1 MTSESS
7 TTEGSSA
14 YSGKPFELVT
24 RIENLALRLIG
35 KNWNTPNDLWQ
46 FQLDLLQLQQDIQKE
61 IADTKG
67 RPKAKKDSSEP
78 LESLKLCRWLA
89 RRLGDAFAWALLN
102 DRRLL
107 YPFSHNDPVPIPQKG
122 YGTQGL
128 LAISQHLSKD
138 GWGFPLLHDIT
149 DILRIGDVTFV
160 KPDTSEKRTI
170 EVKTRYLGNFVGD
183 DGENLTRYNVDI
195 SFLEMRPENS
205 SAENSHSP
213 SPSHASGDAD
223 EAPRSKRPDR
233 RIGRQTQRMAN
244 VVMYSE
250 SKADTIFEVDG
261 RKSIKTYVD
270 STPNHHWEDVRRIIA
285 DARRTGYASTCID
298 GSFLY
303 AALYS
308 PTGLTPE
315 IMDNERFVTDVQE
328 SGILAAGG
336 RHKSS
341 VTISTIPEEQGRSA
355 HLYLPFYLYRI
366 PHEAISDLIHGRLF
380 ITVFTNAGKIASVL
394 EGNGIEVNISDAKN
408 PLHSMVFS
416 HEETDGDGFRYR
428 AELRNMQL
436 HMRESIY
443 EFRGVNYLRDIIVQ
457 MRNTTRIAVNEVS
470 PLKRDDGNLTS
481 ET

>member
-1 MTSESS
+1 MTSEPS
-7 TTEGSSA
+7 TAEGNSV
-14 YSGKPFELVT
+14 YSGKPFELAT
-24 RIENLALRLIG
+24 RIEYLALRLVG
-35 KNWNTPNDLWQ
+35 QNWNTPSDLWQ
-46 FQLDLLQLQQDIQKE
+46 LQLDFLQLQQDIQKE

-67 RPKAKKDSSEP
+67 RPKNKKASSEP

-128 LAISQHLSKD
+128 LAISQHLSND

-149 DILRIGDVTFV
+149 DIMRIGDVTFI
-160 KPDTSEKRTI
+160 KPDTSEHRTI
-170 EVKTRYLGNFVGD
+170 EVKTRHLGNSVGD
-183 DGENLTRYNVDI
+183 DGDDLARYSVDI

-205 SAENSHSP
+205 SAKHD
-213 SPSHASGDAD
+213 HAPPARPISGDS
-223 EAPRSKRPDR
+223 EEVPRSKRPDR

-250 SKADTIFEVDG
+250 SKVDTIFEVDG

-285 DARRTGYASTCID
+285 DARSTGYASTCID

-315 IMDNERFVTDVQE
+315 TMDNARFVTDVQE
-328 SGILAAGG
+328 SGLLATEG
-336 RHKSS
+336 RHECSL
-341 VTISTIPEEQGRSA
+341 TISTIPEEQGRSA

-366 PHEAISDLIHGRLF
+366 PPESISDLIHGRLL
-380 ITVFTNAGKIASVL
+380 ITVFTNAGKIASAL
-394 EGNGIEVNISDAKN
+394 EGNGIEVDISDAKN

-416 HEETDGDGFRYR
+416 HEEMDGDGFRYR

-436 HMRESIY
+436 HIRESIY
-443 EFRGVNYLRDIIVQ
+443 EFRGVNYLRDIITQ
-457 MRNTTRIAVNEVS
+457 MRNTTRIAVNEIS
-470 PLKRDDGNLTS
+470 PLKRDAGDLTS
-481 ET
+481 DT